1 MSSKNKVSNKQKDFN
16 HLTEFLWKMLI
27 MAITMLALF
36 MGTLVPALF
45 FASFAASKR
54 NKPDGGKILIE
65 NEDSDYFIGKMEKD
79 EKKTKSQAETLTS
92 LFDNDDGPKT
102 SFMEEVI
109 YKPFK
114 NLNMGLYPRIVNFN
128 GYDKVFDKKN

>member
-27 MAITMLALF
+27 MAITD
-36 MGTLVPALF
+36 
-45 FASFAASKR
+45 
-54 NKPDGGKILIE
+54 NGKILIE
-65 NEDSDYFIGKMEKD
+65 NEDSDYFIGKMEK
-79 EKKTKSQAETLTS
+79 EKEKAKPPEDTLEN
-92 LFDNDDGPKT
+92 LFDSKETPSKD
-102 SFMEEVI
+102 FFEEVI

-128 GYDKVFDKKN
+128 GYDKVFDKIVNKS